1 MEKIALY
8 GGSFDPIH
16 IGHLITAI
24 NVVENLDIDK
34 LIFIPSN
41 ITPLKSTSLKAS
53 NIDRYNMIKLSIEE
67 NPRFEVSNYEINKQ
81 DISYTYH
88 TVCYF
93 QKIYPDSELYFIVGT
108 DRVKDLH
115 KWYEIKSLSKIVTF
129 IFVAR
134 DDESL
139 EKIVSNNEF
148 YKNINYKIL
157 KLPIIEL
164 SSTEIREKIR
174 DNKNINYI
182 LTPECVKYIK
192 EMNLYE
198 F

>member
-24 NVVENLDIDK
+24 NVVENLDIDN

-53 NIDRYNMIKLSIEE
+53 NIDRYNMIKLSIED
-67 NPRFEVSNYEINKQ
+67 NPKFEVSNYEINKQ

-88 TVCYF
+88 TVSHF
-93 QKIYPDSELYFIVGT
+93 QKMYPNSELYFIVGT

>member
-1 MEKIALY
+1 MKRIALY

-41 ITPLKSTSLKAS
+41 ITPLKSTPLKAG
-53 NIDRYNMIKLSIEE
+53 NIYRYNMIKLSIED
-67 NPRFEVSNYEINKQ
+67 NPKFEVSNYEINKQ

-88 TVCYF
+88 TVSYF
-93 QKIYPDSELYFIVGT
+93 RKMYPDSELYFIVGT

-174 DNKNINYI
+174 DNKNISYI

>member
-1 MEKIALY
+1 MKRIALY

-53 NIDRYNMIKLSIEE
+53 NIDRYNMIKLSIED
-67 NPRFEVSNYEINKQ
+67 NPKFEVSNYEINKQ

-88 TVCYF
+88 TVCHF
-93 QKIYPDSELYFIVGT
+93 QKMYPNSELYFIVGT

-115 KWYEIKSLSKIVTF
+115 KWYEIESLSKIVTF

-182 LTPECVKYIK
+182 LTSKCVKYIK